1 MRNLSYSSALRS
13 AAPRSSGG
21 ERERTVTMTPR
32 VGHDLDAV
40 LSAIASP
47 EIARVLSGVASA
59 ALPVANLIRWGG
71 LSGAF
76 DAPLGPGHDGTAQKA
91 LDVFAD
97 KAFVNGLKGAG
108 VRGIVSEE
116 RDEPVSLDETG
127 TLLLAIDPLDG
138 SNNIDANVSIGTL
151 FSVFDSPGAEFAP
164 AAFLQRGVAQRAAG
178 FILYGP
184 HTDFMFTIGSGVH
197 MATLDPDSNAF
208 RMTGFD
214 LRIPSGTA
222 EFAINA
228 SNSRYWPAPVRAYI
242 DDCLEG
248 DEGPRRR
255 NFNMRWVGSVVADVY
270 RIVVRGGV
278 YLYPQDSREGYEHG
292 RLRLLYEANPIAMLI
307 EQAGGVAIDGFNRI
321 LDISPQSL
329 HMRTPLIFGSKDKVE
344 RIAGYYRDSRA
355 EHEAPLFARR
365 GLLRR

>member
-1 MRNLSYSSALRS
+1 M
-13 AAPRSSGG
+13 APRI
-21 ERERTVTMTPR
+21 
-32 VGHDLDAV
+32 GHDLDAV
-40 LSAIASP
+40 LRAIAP
-47 EIARVLSGVASA
+47 ADLARVLSALASA
-59 ALPVANLIRWGG
+59 ALPVANLIRSGG

-76 DAPLGPGHDGTAQKA
+76 DAPVGPGHDGIAQKA

-97 KAFVNGLKGAG
+97 NAFVNGLKGVG

-116 RDEPVSLDETG
+116 RDEPVALDEAG

-151 FSVFDSPGAEFAP
+151 FSVLDAP
-164 AAFLQRGVAQRAAG
+164 ANEAGPDAFLQPGVGQRAAG
-178 FILYGP
+178 FVLYGP
-184 HTDFMFTIGSGVH
+184 HTDFVFTTGSGVH
-197 MATLDPDSNAF
+197 AATLDPDSNAF
-208 RMTGFD
+208 RMIGFD
-214 LRIPSGTA
+214 LRVPSGTT

-228 SNSRYWPAPVRAYI
+228 SNSRYWPGPVRAYI
-242 DDCLEG
+242 EDCLEG

-270 RIVVRGGV
+270 RILVRGGV

-292 RLRLLYEANPIAMLI
+292 RLRLLYEANPIALLI
-307 EQAGGVAIDGFNRI
+307 EQAGGAAIDGFNRI
-321 LDISPQSL
+321 LVVEPQSL

-344 RIAGYYRDSRA
+344 RIVRYYRDEA
-355 EHEAPLFARR
+355 AMHEAPLFAKR

>member
-1 MRNLSYSSALRS
+1 
-13 AAPRSSGG
+13 
-21 ERERTVTMTPR
+21 MTPR
-32 VGHDLDAV
+32 TGHDLDAV
-40 LSAIASP
+40 LGAIAP
-47 EIARVLSGVASA
+47 PDLARVLSRLASA
-59 ALPVANLIRWGG
+59 ALPVAHLIRWGG

-76 DAPLGPGHDGTAQKA
+76 DAPVGPSHDGVAQKA

-97 KAFVNGLKGAG
+97 KAFASGLKGAG
-108 VRGIVSEE
+108 LRGILSEE
-116 RDEPVSLDETG
+116 RDEPVSLDEAG
-127 TLLLAIDPLDG
+127 TLLVAIDPLDG

-151 FSVFDSPGAEFAP
+151 FSVLDSPRGGFGP
-164 AAFLQRGVAQRAAG
+164 AAFLQRGVGQRAAG

-184 HTDFMFTIGSGVH
+184 HTDFLFTIGSGVH
-197 MATLDPDSNAF
+197 LATLDPDSNAF

-214 LRIPSGTA
+214 LRIPSGIA

-228 SNSRYWPAPVRAYI
+228 SNSRHWPAPVRAYI
-242 DDCLEG
+242 EDCLEG

-270 RIVVRGGV
+270 RILVRGGV
-278 YLYPQDSREGYEHG
+278 YLYPEDLREGYEHG

-307 EQAGGVAIDGFNRI
+307 EQAGGAAIDGFNRI
-321 LDISPQSL
+321 LDIAPRSL

-344 RIAGYYRDSRA
+344 RIAGYYSDSRA
-355 EHEAPLFARR
+355 EREEPLFARR

>member
-1 MRNLSYSSALRS
+1 
-13 AAPRSSGG
+13 
-21 ERERTVTMTPR
+21 MTPR
-32 VGHDLDAV
+32 IGDDLDAV
-40 LSAIASP
+40 LGVLAPAVL
-47 EIARVLSGVASA
+47 ARVLSRLAGA
-59 ALPVANLIRWGG
+59 ALPVANVIRWGG
-71 LSGAF
+71 LSDVFGA
-76 DAPLGPGHDGTAQKA
+76 PVGPGHDGVAQKA

-97 KAFVNGLKGAG
+97 EAFVNGLRGCG

-116 RDEPVSLDETG
+116 RDEVVPLDDEG
-127 TLLLAIDPLDG
+127 TLLFAIDPLDG
-138 SNNIDANVSIGTL
+138 SSNIVANVSIGTL
-151 FSVFDSPGAEFAP
+151 FAVLDAPANAAGP
-164 AAFLQRGVAQRAAG
+164 AAFLQRGACQRAAG
-178 FILYGP
+178 FVLYGP
-184 HTDFMFTIGSGVH
+184 HTDFVFTIGSGVH

-228 SNSRYWPAPVRAYI
+228 SNSRHWPAPVRAYI

-270 RIVVRGGV
+270 RILLRGGV
-278 YLYPQDSREGYEHG
+278 YLYPQDAREGYEHG

-307 EQAGGVAIDGFNRI
+307 EQAGGAAIDGFDRI
-321 LDISPQSL
+321 LDIAPQSL

-344 RIAGYYRDSRA
+344 RIAHCYSDSRA
-355 EHEAPLFARR
+355 ELEEPLFARR

>member
-1 MRNLSYSSALRS
+1 MFSAS
-13 AAPRSSGG
+13 TAAPTLEGG
-21 ERERTVTMTPR
+21 EKGVNPMTMTPR
-32 VGHDLDAV
+32 IGHDLDAV
-40 LSAIASP
+40 LGVLAPADL
-47 EIARVLSGVASA
+47 ARVLSRLASA
-59 ALPVANLIRWGG
+59 ALPVANVIRSGR

-76 DAPLGPGHDGTAQKA
+76 DAPVGPGHDGVAQKA

-97 KAFVNGLKGAG
+97 AAFVDGLKGAG

-116 RDEPVSLDETG
+116 RDEAVALDDQG
-127 TLLLAIDPLDG
+127 MLLAAIDPLDG

-151 FSVFDSPGAEFAP
+151 FSVLDAPENVDGP
-164 AAFLQRGVAQRAAG
+164 AAFLQRGARQRAAG
-178 FILYGP
+178 FVLYGP
-184 HTDFMFTIGSGVH
+184 HTDFVFTIGSGVH

-228 SNSRYWPAPVRAYI
+228 SNSRHWPAPVRAYI

-270 RIVVRGGV
+270 RILRRGGV
-278 YLYPQDSREGYEHG
+278 YLYPEDSREGYEHG

-307 EQAGGVAIDGFNRI
+307 EQAGGAAIDGFNRI
-321 LDISPQSL
+321 LDVAPRSL

-344 RIAGYYRDSRA
+344 RIARYYSESRA
-355 EHEAPLFARR
+355 EHEAPLFRRR